1 LDSAM
6 KLNELLP
13 ELGPCTVTG
22 RRDIEV
28 TGITFDSRMVRPGY
42 LFAALPG
49 GRADGHDFVTEA
61 IERGAVAILSQ
72 RDVATSNR
80 ATSLRVEDSRSAL
93 ARVADCFYGSPSKEI
108 EIIGVTG
115 TNGKT
120 TVCYLLRAML
130 KEAGRRPALLGT
142 IEYLIGGRSI
152 PAERTTP
159 EAPYLQAMIRDAV
172 REGCDCLV
180 MEVSS
185 HALEQQRVG
194 GVAFDVAVFTNLG
207 SDHLDFHGSIEEY
220 FNAKAPLFTTP
231 GLKRAVVNSDD
242 PWGQKLAAAIAA
254 PILTYGMGERAM
266 VRALSIESGPGGSRL
281 DIEAEHHKL
290 GVTLPLLGRHN
301 VYNALAAVGAALSVG
316 IAPEAIISALS
327 GAKPARGRLEEVPCA
342 RPYRV
347 FIDYAHTEEALESTL
362 LAVREGARGRI
373 ILVFGCGGD
382 RDKSK
387 RLPMGR
393 AAARLA
399 DLSIVTTD
407 NPRRENPLEI
417 IAEISRGFSGTGKRC
432 VQIPDRREAIA
443 AALAEARE
451 GDIVVVAGKG
461 HERTQEF
468 ESTVVPFSDR
478 DVITELAGQG

>member
-1 LDSAM
+1 M
-6 KLNELLP
+6 KLSDLLP
-13 ELGPCTVTG
+13 SLGACTVAG

-49 GRADGHDFVTEA
+49 GRADGHDYVTEA
-61 IERGAVAILSQ
+61 IERGAVAILAQ
-72 RDVATSNR
+72 RDVAASNR
-80 ATSLRVEDSRSAL
+80 ATSLRVDDSRCAL
-93 ARVADCFYGSPSKEI
+93 AQAADCFYGSPSKEI

-120 TVCYLLRAML
+120 SVCYLLREML
-130 KEAGRRPALLGT
+130 KEAGRKPALLGT

-185 HALEQQRVG
+185 HALQQQRVG
-194 GVAFDVAVFTNLG
+194 CIAFDVAVFTNLG
-207 SDHLDFHGSIEEY
+207 REHLDFHGSVEEY
-220 FNAKAPLFTTP
+220 FNAKAHLFRTP
-231 GLKRAVVNSDD
+231 DLKRAVVGADD
-242 PWGQKLAAAIAA
+242 PWGQKLASAIAA
-254 PILTYGMGERAM
+254 PLLTYGMGERAM
-266 VRALSIESGPGGSRL
+266 VRALSVESGPSGSRF
-281 DIEAEHHKL
+281 DIEAERL
-290 GVTLPLLGRHN
+290 RLNVALPLLGRHN
-301 VYNALAAVGAALSVG
+301 VCNALAATGAALSVG

-342 RPYRV
+342 RPYRI
-347 FIDYAHTEEALESTL
+347 FIDYAHTREALESAL
-362 LAVREGARGRI
+362 LAVREGRRGRI

-382 RDKSK
+382 RDRSK
-387 RLPMGR
+387 RLPMGLV
-393 AAARLA
+393 AARLA

-407 NPRRENPLEI
+407 NPRKENPMEI

-432 VQIPDRREAIA
+432 VEIPDRREAIA
-443 AALAEARE
+443 AALAEAGE
-451 GDIVVVAGKG
+451 GDIVLVAGKG

-468 ESTVVPFSDR
+468 ESTVAPFSDR
-478 DVITELAGQG
+478 DVVMELTGDA